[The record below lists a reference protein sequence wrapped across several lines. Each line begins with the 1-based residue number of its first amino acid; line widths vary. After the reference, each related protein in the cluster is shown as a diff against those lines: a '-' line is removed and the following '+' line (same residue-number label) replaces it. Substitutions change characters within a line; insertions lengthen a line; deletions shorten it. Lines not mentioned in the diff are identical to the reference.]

1 MTMPWDNNDNWDNN
15 EENQDNNQDSN
26 QDNNWNN
33 NEEHGDKDLED
44 IFGDSHSDSN
54 ESDNPH
60 FNEEEN
66 RTVEHDN
73 DSTHSEEGDAEK
85 EKTSLENV
93 EEELASVPTKRS
105 QATPQFSERDVYQ
118 IVNLTTI
125 LGALNENQE
134 SWVDSIFGGHSSNDH
149 IKRAIR
155 IVSMDSTEIEDK
167 IKPVEALQ
175 SLYEVSQ
182 ENDPSKIIDNLLASI
197 KTVDDLS
204 TTDKK
209 NLVSLMRKISKNHAD
224 DNDGKVVP
232 VRVSRNSSSA
242 EIVDAMKKLIEENPA
257 VSESLDS
264 LSQCIDVI
272 RAALK

>member
-1 MTMPWDNNDNWDNN
+1 MTMPWDNQDNN
-15 EENQDNNQDSN
+15 WNNSEENQDNNQD
-26 QDNNWNN
+26 NNWDS

-44 IFGDSHSDSN
+44 IFGDSHS
-54 ESDNPH
+54 ESDDSQDYQTH
-60 FNEEEN
+60 EEEN
-66 RTVEHDN
+66 NTIEDN
-73 DSTHSEEGDAEK
+73 DDSTHNEENNVEK
-85 EKTSLENV
+85 ETTSLDDV

-125 LGALNENQE
+125 LGVLNENQE

-182 ENDPSKIIDNLLASI
+182 ENDPSKIIDNLLSSI

-204 TTDKK
+204 TADKG
-209 NLVSLMRKISKNHAD
+209 NLVSLMRKMSKNHAD

-242 EIVDAMKKLIEENPA
+242 EIVDAMKKLMEENPA

-272 RAALK
+272 KTALK

>member
-1 MTMPWDNNDNWDNN
+1 MTMPWDDNDNWNDN
-15 EENQDNNQDSN
+15 EENQDNNQE
-26 QDNNWNN
+26 NNWNN
-33 NEEHGDKDLED
+33 SEEHDDKDLEN
-44 IFGDSHSDSN
+44 IFGDSHS
-54 ESDNPH
+54 ESDDSQDYQIH
-60 FNEEEN
+60 EEEN
-66 RTVEHDN
+66 HTVEHNN
-73 DSTHSEEGDAEK
+73 DPTHSEERDAEK

-125 LGALNENQE
+125 LGALNKNQE

-272 RAALK
+272 RTALK

>member
-1 MTMPWDNNDNWDNN
+1 MPWDNNDNWNDN
-15 EENQDNNQDSN
+15 EENQDNNQE
-26 QDNNWNN
+26 NNWNN
-33 NEEHGDKDLED
+33 SEEHDDKDLEN
-44 IFGDSHSDSN
+44 IFGDSHS
-54 ESDNPH
+54 ESDDSQDYQIH
-60 FNEEEN
+60 EEEN
-66 RTVEHDN
+66 HTVEHND
-73 DSTHSEEGDAEK
+73 DSTHSEERNADK

-272 RAALK
+272 RTALK

>member
-1 MTMPWDNNDNWDNN
+1 MTMPWDNQDNN
-15 EENQDNNQDSN
+15 WNNSEENQDNNQD
-26 QDNNWNN
+26 NNWDS

-44 IFGDSHSDSN
+44 IFGDSHS
-54 ESDNPH
+54 ESDDSQDYQIQNK
-60 FNEEEN
+60 EN
-66 RTVEHDN
+66 NTIENND
-73 DSTHSEEGDAEK
+73 DSTHNEENNVEK
-85 EKTSLENV
+85 ETTSLDDV

-125 LGALNENQE
+125 LGVLNKNQE

-204 TTDKK
+204 TADKG
-209 NLVSLMRKISKNHAD
+209 NLVSLMRKISKNHAN

-242 EIVDAMKKLIEENPA
+242 EIVDAMKKLMEENPA

-272 RAALK
+272 KTALK

>member
-1 MTMPWDNNDNWDNN
+1 MTMPWDNNDNWNDN
-15 EENQDNNQDSN
+15 EENQDNNQD
-26 QDNNWNN
+26 NNWNN
-33 NEEHGDKDLED
+33 SEEHDDKDLEN
-44 IFGDSHSDSN
+44 IFGDSHS
-54 ESDNPH
+54 ESDDSQDYQIH
-60 FNEEEN
+60 EEEN
-66 RTVEHDN
+66 HTVEHNN
-73 DSTHSEEGDAEK
+73 DSTHSEERNADK

-125 LGALNENQE
+125 LGALNKNQE

-272 RAALK
+272 RTALK

>member
-1 MTMPWDNNDNWDNN
+1 MTMPWDNNDNWNDN
-15 EENQDNNQDSN
+15 EENQDNNQE
-26 QDNNWNN
+26 NNWNN
-33 NEEHGDKDLED
+33 SEEHDDKDLEN
-44 IFGDSHSDSN
+44 IFGDSHS
-54 ESDNPH
+54 ESDDSQDYQIH
-60 FNEEEN
+60 EEEN
-66 RTVEHDN
+66 HTVEHNN
-73 DSTHSEEGDAEK
+73 DSTHSEERNADK

-125 LGALNENQE
+125 LGALNKNQE

>member
-1 MTMPWDNNDNWDNN
+1 MTMPWDNNDNWNNN
-15 EENQDNNQDSN
+15 EEHQDNN

-33 NEEHGDKDLED
+33 SDEHDDKGLED
-44 IFGDSHSDSN
+44 IFGDSHS
-54 ESDNPH
+54 ESDDSQGH
-60 FNEEEN
+60 QIHEEEN
-66 RTVEHDN
+66 NTVENN
-73 DSTHSEEGDAEK
+73 DSTHNEEEGIEK
-85 EKTSLENV
+85 ETTSLEDV

-125 LGALNENQE
+125 LGVLNENQE

-182 ENDPSKIIDNLLASI
+182 EKDPSKIIDNLLASI

-204 TTDKK
+204 TADKG

-242 EIVDAMKKLIEENPA
+242 EIVDAMKRLIEENPA

-272 RAALK
+272 RTALK

>member
-1 MTMPWDNNDNWDNN
+1 MTMPWDNNDNWNDN
-15 EENQDNNQDSN
+15 EENQDNNQD
-26 QDNNWNN
+26 NNWNN
-33 NEEHGDKDLED
+33 NEGHDDKDLED
-44 IFGDSHSDSN
+44 IFGDSHSESN

-66 RTVEHDN
+66 HTVEN
-73 DSTHSEEGDAEK
+73 DDSAHSEERDSDK
-85 EKTSLENV
+85 ETTSLENV

-125 LGALNENQE
+125 LGALNKNQE

-272 RAALK
+272 RTALK

>member
-1 MTMPWDNNDNWDNN
+1 MTMPWDNNDNWNNN
-15 EENQDNNQDSN
+15 EEHQDNN

-33 NEEHGDKDLED
+33 SDEHDDKGLED
-44 IFGDSHSDSN
+44 IFGDSHS
-54 ESDNPH
+54 ESDDSQGH
-60 FNEEEN
+60 QIHEEEN
-66 RTVEHDN
+66 NTVENN
-73 DSTHSEEGDAEK
+73 DSTHSEEKDIEK
-85 EKTSLENV
+85 ETTSLEDV

-125 LGALNENQE
+125 LGVLNENQE

-182 ENDPSKIIDNLLASI
+182 EKDPSKIIDNLLASI

-204 TTDKK
+204 TADKG

-242 EIVDAMKKLIEENPA
+242 EIVDAMKRLIEENPA

-272 RAALK
+272 RTALK